1 MFPRFYAALA
11 LLFCVCFIAYDW
23 AYPLLWWENAL
34 SAEESRRHSGEGMRE
49 IAAELSEL
57 KATSAG
63 DRLLAA
69 ASDLLESADIAMQ
82 PSYELIEYSILE
94 NKDMSLS
101 LDQRRRLMAGEYLV
115 TERSSPDSWSV
126 QAAIPNKNMTLEAVF
141 KEQGD
146 GGSFYSW
153 LAGYVVLYLSLLAVV
168 LYLLLASVKRPLRE
182 SISQVSAALRRI
194 NGLFNGPTGPVQ
206 SAATPAELLQQASTV
221 ERHIA
226 QEKESRARHYDD
238 LRDLLHGVA
247 HEFRSPMA
255 RISFALDLADDET
268 DKSDPNAQNIRAL
281 HQEISGAL
289 DELSGLVKEVL
300 SYSRLEHG
308 RGDLQ
313 CEPVAVMDV
322 VEEILAKQRK
332 MHPQVEFV
340 TPTEPAMQEI
350 QVWADRRLF
359 SRALVNLIRNA
370 ARFADHSVRIS
381 WRLTDAHFEIQV
393 DDDGPGVP
401 PGKRQRVFEPFTRLD
416 PSRSRDSG
424 GAGLGLAI
432 VKSISTLHGGTVS
445 VTDSRQ
451 GGACF
456 TLCWPKEPTQ

>member
-1 MFPRFYAALA
+1 
-11 LLFCVCFIAYDW
+11 
-23 AYPLLWWENAL
+23 
-34 SAEESRRHSGEGMRE
+34 
-49 IAAELSEL
+49 
-57 KATSAG
+57 
-63 DRLLAA
+63 
-69 ASDLLESADIAMQ
+69 
-82 PSYELIEYSILE
+82 
-94 NKDMSLS
+94 
-101 LDQRRRLMAGEYLV
+101 
-115 TERSSPDSWSV
+115 
-126 QAAIPNKNMTLEAVF
+126 MTLEAVF

-206 SAATPAELLQQASTV
+206 SAEEPAELLKQASTV

-226 QEKESRARHYDD
+226 REKESRARHYDD

-268 DKSDPNAQNIRAL
+268 TKTAPDAENIRTL

-340 TPTEPAMQEI
+340 TPAEPSTQEI

-381 WRLTDAHFEIQV
+381 WRLTDTHFEIQV

-432 VKSISTLHGGTVS
+432 VKSISMLHGGTVS